1 MSTSCCPMP
10 SVCPKILLSMY
21 KNILLHLLL
30 LFPLT
35 PMWAQRQ
42 DSVPRR
48 WIIAAEGSLGRN
60 ASMDYTYNFQP
71 KESKLVLF
79 GGLRVEYR
87 LSRESTISVDLVPSR
102 LAYIDNYYE
111 GYEYRENALRL
122 GTHFKYYGYK
132 PSGRIAPRGPFILLG
147 CNTYLIQT
155 QTILYSRIDP
165 DKRISI
171 APRWM
176 MGGGYSWVWGR
187 VYASTSLQLQNFFEL
202 VGGAAASTT
211 VRNILSI
218 RLGVGFH

>member
-1 MSTSCCPMP
+1 MP

-21 KNILLHLLL
+21 KSILLHLLL

-48 WIIAAEGSLGRN
+48 WIIAAEGSLGYYPF
-60 ASMDYTYNFQP
+60 AHYTYNFRP
-71 KESKLVLF
+71 KESNLVLF

-102 LAYIDNYYE
+102 LAYMDFYYE
-111 GYEYRENALRL
+111 GYEYRENALRM

-147 CNTYLIQT
+147 FNHYLIER

-165 DKRISI
+165 DKHYDLAS
-171 APRWM
+171 RWM
-176 MGGGYSWVWGR
+176 MGGGFSWVWGR
-187 VYASTSLQLQNFFEL
+187 VYTSTSLQLQNFFEF

>member
-1 MSTSCCPMP
+1 MP

-21 KNILLHLLL
+21 KSILLQLLL
-30 LFPLT
+30 LLPLT

-87 LSRESTISVDLVPSR
+87 LSRESTVSVDLVPSR

-147 CNTYLIQT
+147 CNTYLIQR

-165 DKRISI
+165 DKRFSI

-176 MGGGYSWVWGR
+176 MGGGFSWVWGR

-202 VGGAAASTT
+202 IDIGTASTT

-218 RLGVGFH
+218 RLGVGIH